1 MGLDM
6 AQQEFALDPPQCG
19 SHVPEWLD
27 TGACVMRGLAVTH
40 AAEMIAGIRGIARA
54 APFRRMP
61 TPGGGVMSV
70 AMTGCGA
77 AGWCSDTQGYRYV
90 ARDPRTD
97 RPWPPLPDAWR
108 ELACGAA
115 ERAGYTGFVPDVCL
129 INGYRPGARMGLHQ
143 DRDERLDA
151 PVVSLSF
158 GLPALFLWG
167 GLKRTDACRRIP
179 LLHGD
184 VVVWGGPSRLVFHA
198 IAPLRAGEHPVTG
211 PCRYNLTFRRVGA

>member
-1 MGLDM
+1 M
-6 AQQEFALDPPQCG
+6 AQHEFALDPPPRREYA
-19 SHVPEWLD
+19 PEWLD
-27 TGACVMRGLAVTH
+27 TGACVVRGYAAEH
-40 AAEMIAGIRGIARA
+40 AAEMIAGIRHIACA

-61 TPGGGVMSV
+61 TPGGGMMSV
-70 AMTGCGA
+70 AMTCCGV
-77 AGWCSDTQGYRYV
+77 AGWCSDAQGYRYM

-108 ELACGAA
+108 ALAAGVAA
-115 ERAGYTGFVPDVCL
+115 RAGYAGFVPDICL
-129 INGYRPGARMGLHQ
+129 VNGYRPGARMGLHQ

-167 GLKRTDACRRIP
+167 GLQRTDPCQRIP

-184 VVVWGGPSRLVFHA
+184 VVVWGGPSRLVFHG
-198 IAPLRAGEHPVTG
+198 IAALRAGHHPVTG
-211 PCRYNLTFRRVGA
+211 PCRYNLPFRRLGA

>member
-1 MGLDM
+1 M
-6 AQQEFALDPPQCG
+6 AQQEFALDPPQ
-19 SHVPEWLD
+19 HADTVPKWLD
-27 TGACVMRGLAVTH
+27 TGACVLRGLAIARAV
-40 AAEMIAGIRGIARA
+40 EMIADIRRIARG

-70 AMTGCGA
+70 AMTCCGA
-77 AGWCSDTQGYRYV
+77 AGWCSDSHGYRYV

-97 RPWPPLPDAWR
+97 RPWPPLPDTWR
-108 ELACGAA
+108 DLATRAA
-115 ERAGYTGFVPDVCL
+115 TLAGYEGFVPDTCL

-158 GLPALFLWG
+158 GLPAVFRWG
-167 GLKRTDACRRIP
+167 GPRRTDPLRRIP

-184 VVVWGGPSRLVFHA
+184 VVVWGGPSRLVFHG
-198 IAPLRAGEHPVTG
+198 IAPLRPGAHPVTG
-211 PCRYNLTFRRVGA
+211 PCRYNLTFRRVWQGDE